1 MKLPG
6 VLKIQSEDEDVEQQ
20 TSLLQSKKKEPKTTS
35 NELGFAQ

>member
-6 VLKIQSEDEDVEQQ
+6 VLKILPEDDVEQQ
-20 TSLLQSKKKEPKTTS
+20 TSLLQSKKKKPKTTS